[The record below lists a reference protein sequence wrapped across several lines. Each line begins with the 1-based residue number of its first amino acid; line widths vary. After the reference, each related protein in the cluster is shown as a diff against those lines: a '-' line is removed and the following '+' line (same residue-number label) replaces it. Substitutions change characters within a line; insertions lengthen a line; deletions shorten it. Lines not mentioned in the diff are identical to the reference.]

1 MQNREVIEQLE
12 GGYRMPCPKPLADP
26 RLEPIYVEMLKCW
39 DRNPDKRP
47 TFEYLFAFFDDFF
60 ISSQPNYVPPSI
72 DGCTF
77 EVQAMD
83 GEEGG
88 GGGRRCK

>member
-12 GGYRMPCPKPLADP
+12 MGYRMPLPKNCP
-26 RLEPIYVEMLKCW
+26 EPIYQEMLNCW

-47 TFEYLFAFFDDFF
+47 TFEYLFTFFDDFF

-72 DGCTF
+72 DGASF
-77 EVQAMD
+77 DVQTMD

-88 GGGRRCK
+88 GGARRVRRRSR